1 MKKIKKSSTIKPNQ
15 KVMSTPKNKTLPHAS
30 VSSTSPIST
39 STTGSDSVSSKGKPC
54 KKVTVSQNDVEYAYN
69 MYLLALATTRLQ
81 EKALSEVTA
90 ENENQKLT
98 LLSEVERSRS
108 HLGALKKCYEEV
120 TYLSQQ
126 SELLRCKK
134 EELGPL
140 VDLVSDGLK
149 NMDLLKN
156 ALDTGLP
163 VKGFQAELSACNLK
177 NTLCDS
183 SKMLEK
189 TWGATCEHGALY
201 SKTSQEVGD
210 VLNTLT
216 SITEAQNRCDA
227 SSTALNHEVLKES
240 CLKVMEQRNRKL

>member
-1 MKKIKKSSTIKPNQ
+1 
-15 KVMSTPKNKTLPHAS
+15 MSTPKKKTSADPLARSHKSLSS
-30 VSSTSPIST
+30 VSPIST
-39 STTGSDSVSSKGKPC
+39 STTGSDSVSSKGKLF
-54 KKVTVSQNDVEYAYN
+54 KKVTVSQDDVEYTFN
-69 MYLLALATTRLQ
+69 MYLLALATTKLQ

-90 ENENQKLT
+90 ENENQKLS

-108 HLGALKKCYEEV
+108 HLGALKKRYEEV

-140 VDLVSDGLK
+140 MDLVSDGLK
-149 NMDLLKN
+149 NTDLLKN

-163 VKGFQAELSACNLK
+163 VKGFKAESNACSLK

-183 SKMLEK
+183 SKALEK

-201 SKTSQEVGD
+201 DKTGQEVAD
-210 VLNTLT
+210 ILSTLT
-216 SITEAQNRCDA
+216 SIAEAQRRCGA

-240 CLKVMEQRNRKL
+240 CLKVMQQRNKKL